1 MLTAPL
7 VGLRNV
13 VPVSALVDRPTVMAE
28 FCLDSAIFPAL
39 GRSCAR
45 PQARRRGL
53 TGGRMAELL
62 MNSAIHQRGSSVRIT
77 AVTSRYPISTSH
89 RGPSNYLPQS

>member
-45 PQARRRGL
+45 PQARRRG
-53 TGGRMAELL
+53 TDRRQNGRVANEVCHTKRRT
-62 MNSAIHQRGSSVRIT
+62 NTDEFARIT
-77 AVTSRYPISTSH
+77 
-89 RGPSNYLPQS
+89 

>member
-1 MLTAPL
+1 MLTVPL

-45 PQARRRGL
+45 PPSTAPRTDRRQNGRVANELCHSSAR
-53 TGGRMAELL
+53 
-62 MNSAIHQRGSSVRIT
+62 
-77 AVTSRYPISTSH
+77 
-89 RGPSNYLPQS
+89 